1 MGVTKCMVL
10 SWVIE
15 EFKKQNKEN
24 PCAVCGYATEQCL
37 QELASGIVPLTGDKF
52 TPVSTQPYTSSD
64 SSLRPKKK
72 KRKRRRKR

>member
-1 MGVTKCMVL
+1 MGTIKCMVL

-24 PCAVCGYATEQCL
+24 PCAVCEYASEQCL

-52 TPVSTQPYTSSD
+52 TPISTQPCVSSN
-64 SSLRPKKK
+64 SSFQSKKK
-72 KRKRRRKR
+72 KRHRKRKR